1 MIYRILAA
9 AAALIVVAL
18 ALLHPAARPAA
29 ALAVEQTATAPPHRG
44 HPRRPEAAATTG
56 VVYVVGAVK
65 HPGLYHIAM
74 LARADDAVRSA
85 GGLRADAD
93 PAGVNLAAFAHDGDE
108 IVVPVLGQS
117 IARAV
122 KRRPRTPRKRKAAAA
137 DGVAVDVNA
146 ADATAL
152 AQVPGI
158 GKAIAERIVAVRERD
173 GAYDSFD
180 QLLDVAGMT
189 QSRLDRAQ
197 PYLRI

>member
-29 ALAVEQTATAPPHRG
+29 ALAVEQSVAPPERHIRP
-44 HPRRPEAAATTG
+44 PRHGAGLSTS
-56 VVYVVGAVK
+56 VVYVVGAVN
-65 HPGLYHIAM
+65 HPGLYHIAA
-74 LARADDAVRSA
+74 LARDDDAVRSA
-85 GGLRADAD
+85 GGLRGDAD
-93 PAGVNLAAFAHDGDE
+93 PSGVNLAAFAHDGDE
-108 IVVPVLGQS
+108 IVVPVLGES
-117 IARAV
+117 IPRVAT
-122 KRRPRTPRKRKAAAA
+122 RRLRVPRKRKAAAGA
-137 DGVAVDVNA
+137 VAVDVNT
-146 ADATAL
+146 ADAAAL

-189 QSRLDRAQ
+189 QTRLDRAQ